1 MYTADLLD
9 YDKYPMDM
17 CLYKYCMFFDRIQ
30 SVEINQQQ
38 KEKLMKKLIATSMAV
53 LIAAPAF
60 AGGQSYE
67 QQTSNFLGWEILPYV
82 SLRGGATYG
91 NLNYSYN
98 GTKESVSQN
107 IYQARAALGLSL
119 YDKTRVEFEG
129 SFFTK
134 GNKNKSFGDIE
145 NVGVSS
151 KNIELMA
158 NAYMD
163 LWHFH
168 YIQPFAG
175 LGAGMAFIDT
185 QAADQSDNNTAFSA
199 MGTLGLAM
207 PFGCFDV
214 EVAARYN
221 YIDVASGMHN
231 FSADVGIRYMF

>member
-1 MYTADLLD
+1 
-9 YDKYPMDM
+9 MDT
-17 CLYKYCMFFDRIQ
+17 CLYKYHILSDRIQ

-38 KEKLMKKLIATSMAV
+38 KEKLMKKLIATSLAV

-60 AGGQSYE
+60 AGGRAYE
-67 QQTSNFLGWEILPYV
+67 QQTTDFLGWEILPYV

-91 NLNYSYN
+91 NLNYNYN
-98 GTKESVSQN
+98 GEKEAVTQN
-107 IYQARAALGLSL
+107 LYQARAALGLSL
-119 YDKTRVEFEG
+119 YDKTRVEIEG

-134 GNKNKSFGDIE
+134 GNKNKRFGDADNIA
-145 NVGVSS
+145 VSS

-158 NAYMD
+158 NAYLD

-175 LGAGMAFIDT
+175 VGAGMAFVNT
-185 QAADQSDNNTAFSA
+185 KAAEKSKDNTAFSA

-214 EVAARYN
+214 EIAARYN
-221 YIDVASGMHN
+221 YIDVQSGMHD
-231 FSADVGIRYMF
+231 FSGDIGIRYMF